1 MIHDLDIYRSA
12 QILIREHG
20 EDAAVEAAR
29 SVLITQIKLD
39 LELSALGGGVVE
51 LDRHAIGILDE
62 DLVKPQIR
70 HLAVTD
76 GYGLLL
82 QACNHFFEPS
92 SLESY
97 VIDRAGARV
106 PGIAVLFRQVHNGL
120 IVEIKPVAGNF
131 ERRALPNPQPQNVH
145 IEVTCRLEVTRKDEE
160 VVQVLQRHAPLP
172 SVSIGL
178 RLI

>member
-1 MIHDLDIYRSA
+1 MRVVGQWAQSPDSPYLGTSTTSDALRIKTDYKIPIKLTVVLLRNALQTGLKSKYVRETMIHDLDIYRSA

-92 SLESY
+92 SLE
-97 VIDRAGARV
+97 R
-106 PGIAVLFRQVHNGL
+106 
-120 IVEIKPVAGNF
+120 
-131 ERRALPNPQPQNVH
+131 
-145 IEVTCRLEVTRKDEE
+145 
-160 VVQVLQRHAPLP
+160 
-172 SVSIGL
+172 
-178 RLI
+178 